1 MSLRIRLLGPPTLER
16 DGQRVAL
23 EGRKTWALLAFVIL
37 ESPAPTRRQLAER
50 LWSEADDPLGA
61 MRWTLSQV
69 RKFLAPDA
77 TIAEEHDRLSLVG
90 EFRVDAAD
98 LLNGTWH
105 DDTIDDVTRGELL
118 EGTDAAEAPEFERWL
133 SVQRARVATARIDA
147 LRSCAAGCLRSD
159 PLRALQLAERALAS
173 EPFDDGLHELVVGCH
188 IERGDIAAAT
198 RYVETAD
205 ALYRRELGVPIPP
218 RLRRAVERRRA
229 DPSLPLLSLDLKAR
243 VLLETARAR
252 SAAGA
257 YDDARD
263 MTTRAI
269 DAAATSGDRAL
280 EVRGILSF
288 LNIATCQMSRGAAE
302 WNPLLQQA
310 FALATDLGDPILLCD
325 VEMERGRLAA
335 IEGRFGAAE
344 AMLRR
349 GLAVARELDDDLR
362 IATARRL
369 LGVSETER
377 CDYDAAEQDLRAAA
391 LHPER
396 RAAAMA
402 YLARLL
408 VLTGK
413 GGEVEE
419 IADAADL
426 WSSAD
431 GIIWAPL
438 ALIASGQERLAR
450 GELVAASERFGSAL
464 VMARETSD
472 TDWTVLAL
480 RGLAHV
486 DRADGRPERA
496 MGMLRQ
502 SLEMASAHRGCRRW
516 CEAVVLADLVEWEKG
531 ADRAH
536 VERGL
541 HLAHSSPMPDVA
553 ARLAPFARAR
563 TALPAAAS

>member
-1 MSLRIRLLGPPTLER
+1 MSLRIRFLGPPTLER

-77 TIAEEHDRLSLVG
+77 TIVEENDRLSLAG
-90 EFRVDAAD
+90 DFSVDAAD
-98 LLNGTWH
+98 LLNGTW
-105 DDTIDDVTRGELL
+105 DPDTIDDVTRGELL
-118 EGTDAAEAPEFERWL
+118 EGTDAADAPDFERWL
-133 SVQRARVATARIDA
+133 SVQRARIATARIDA
-147 LRSCAAGCLRSD
+147 LRSCAAACLRSD
-159 PLRALQLAERALAS
+159 PMRALQLAERALAS
-173 EPFDDGLHELVVGCH
+173 EPFDDGLNELVVGCH
-188 IERGDIAAAT
+188 VERGDVAAAS
-198 RYVETAD
+198 RYVEATD

-218 RLRRAVERRRA
+218 RLRRAAERRRA
-229 DPSLPLLSLDLKAR
+229 DPSLPLLSLDLRAR

-257 YDDARD
+257 WDDARD

-269 DAAATSGDRAL
+269 DAASASGDRAL

-310 FALATDLGDPILLCD
+310 FTLANDLGDRVLLCD
-325 VEMERGRLAA
+325 VETERGRLAA
-335 IEGRFGAAE
+335 IEGRFGTAE

-349 GLAVARELDDDLR
+349 AFAVATDLGDDLR
-362 IATARRL
+362 VATARRL
-369 LGVSETER
+369 LGASETER
-377 CDYDAAEQDLRAAA
+377 CDYEAAEHDLRAAA
-391 LHPER
+391 MHPER

-408 VLTGK
+408 VRTGR
-413 GGEVEE
+413 GDEVED

-426 WSSAD
+426 WASAD

-438 ALIASGQERLAR
+438 ALIASGEARLGR
-450 GELVAASERFGSAL
+450 GDLVGASERFGSAL
-464 VMARETSD
+464 AMARETSD
-472 TDWTVLAL
+472 TDWNVLAL
-480 RGLAHV
+480 RGLALV

-496 MGMLRQ
+496 MGTLRQ
-502 SLEMASAHRGCRRW
+502 ALEAASTHRGCRRW
-516 CEAVVLADLVEWEKG
+516 CEAVVLADLVEWEQG
-531 ADRAH
+531 EDLAH

-541 HLAHSSPMPDVA
+541 YLAHSSPIPDVA
-553 ARLAPFARAR
+553 TRIAPFARSR
-563 TALPAAAS
+563 TALVASAS